1 MGCNQICKA
10 KKKAKKAEAEAK
22 AASDAANAE
31 AAEAKKQAD
40 AAKATAASSVAD
52 GQNVDQ
58 TITITSYST
67 EVVTIAKYLG
77 IDKTKNTLSI
87 REMQTLLQ
95 TASRSPQIL
104 ASAAAKNL
112 INPISTALGA
122 YQVLDA
128 IRVGWLI
135 VKPVVKLA
143 QQIND
148 VATCNFAAI
157 GEMIA
162 DIGQFILQILI
173 GFAPLL
179 IELLK
184 NLFLNIPLYTK
195 TITKEQ
201 SIRIQNLI
209 VLSQLSVRQR
219 ISDSFSSFKITSIQ
233 CPTAVNALA
242 AIRVVE
248 AAINVAIATYVQNDP
263 IPTLEDLTDV
273 PELRQIIIDY
283 IIAGLECAR
292 KKILQ
297 VAIDEVNKEEIDILQ
312 IPDVA
317 NSSPTDKKSM
327 KEMMEGLLTVTKK
340 IELAEAEELLRRNFS
355 DSQQSPTEE
364 GEVFADH
371 ALAEAAADNII
382 QSLRDMLIFLIN
394 SYNTTD
400 GTVHPKMDLNA
411 PLSEELKDEIKK
423 NLAKVEDTREDIIT
437 LNIVEELMQSNKI
450 QILRNVITSL
460 KNISFS
466 PSDYVLNDCI
476 SLNINNDFN
485 TLRANMISNN
495 FTVIDGYTVNDTA
508 NMETL
513 RDLIHTNTVQAI
525 NDELIVVND
534 TCGFVDQVCES
545 VIKFKSD
552 LVLAVETNLSRT
564 SINAA
569 IADVPD
575 YINPLKLTKMIKL
588 FNTEINKEIGLAART
603 IVLEDILPCK
613 SCKPCEQIKAELDI
627 YALKRIEEIKDELI
641 RNAGIYILDVNQDWT
656 ITDAQ
661 SIIDKKQQL
670 VELET
675 TAINMKAGTVDLY
688 DTFIYR
694 LKLEEEEL
702 LKSINAI
709 VKNL

>member
-1 MGCNQICKA
+1 MGCNKICKA
-10 KKKAKKAEAEAK
+10 KKKAKKAEAAAK
-22 AASDAANAE
+22 KQANAANAE
-31 AAEAKKQAD
+31 AAAAKKQAD
-40 AAKATAASSVAD
+40 AAKASAKASGKNLS
-52 GQNVDQ
+52 Q

-77 IDKTKNTLSI
+77 IDKKRNALSI
-87 REMQTLLQ
+87 REMQVLLQ

-112 INPISTALGA
+112 IKPISTALGA

-128 IRVGWLI
+128 VRVGWLV
-135 VKPVVKLA
+135 VKPIVKLA

-148 VATCNFAAI
+148 VATCNYAAV

-173 GFAPLL
+173 GFAPML

-209 VLSQLSVRQR
+209 LLSQLSVRQR
-219 ISDSFSSFKITSIQ
+219 ISDSFSSFKITGFS
-233 CPTAVNALA
+233 CPTTVNALA

-248 AAINVAIATYVQNDP
+248 AAINNAIQNYQQNDP

-273 PELRQIIIDY
+273 PVLRQKIIDY

-297 VAIDEVNKEEIDILQ
+297 SAIEEVNKEEIDILQ

-340 IELAEAEELLRRNFS
+340 VELAEAEELLRRNFS
-355 DSQQSPTEE
+355 ASQQSPTEE
-364 GEVFADH
+364 GEVFADST
-371 ALAEAAADNII
+371 LAEAAADTII
-382 QSLRDMLIFLIN
+382 QRLRDMLVFLIK
-394 SYNTTD
+394 SFNTGD
-400 GTVHPKMDLNA
+400 GITHPSLDLNS
-411 PLSEELKDEIKK
+411 PLSDVLGEEIKK
-423 NLAKVEDTREDIIT
+423 NISKVEDTREDIIT
-437 LNIVEELMQSNKI
+437 LNIVEEIMQSNKI
-450 QILRNVITSL
+450 QILRNVVASL

-466 PSDYVLNDCI
+466 PSNYILDDCI
-476 SLNINNDFN
+476 SININNDFN
-485 TLRANMISNN
+485 LLRANTISTNY
-495 FTVIDGYTVNDTA
+495 TTIDEYDVQNTGDMADLKN
-508 NMETL
+508 
-513 RDLIHTNTVQAI
+513 LIHTNTVQAI
-525 NDELIVVND
+525 NDELILIRD
-534 TCGFVDQVCES
+534 TCGFVDQVCDS

-552 LVLAVETNLSRT
+552 LVLMVEENLNKT
-564 SINAA
+564 AINVA

-575 YINPLKLTKMIKL
+575 YISPLKLTKMVKL

-613 SCKPCEQIKAELDI
+613 SCKPCEQIKAELEK

-641 RNAGIYILDVNQDWT
+641 RNAGVYILDVTQDW
-656 ITDAQ
+656 
-661 SIIDKKQQL
+661 SIDEGNLAVSVAERKNQL
-670 VELET
+670 IELET
-675 TAINMKAGTVDLY
+675 TAINMKAGIVDLY

-694 LKLEEEEL
+694 LKMEEKEL
-702 LKSINAI
+702 LNSINAI